1 MSGGQRID
9 RVAEEF
15 REVLAEE
22 VQRLKD
28 PRVGFVTLTHVEV
41 TPDLRRAIVYYT
53 VLGEDRDHKSTRAG
67 LRSAAPRLR
76 TALGHAVR
84 LKFTP
89 MLEFREDV
97 GQAHLDRVAELLR
110 RLDHK
115 APPADGAIA
124 QPMRGED
131 DA

>member
-1 MSGGQRID
+1 MSGSQRID

-22 VQRLKD
+22 MQRLKD

-53 VLGEDRDHKSTRAG
+53 VMGEDRDHRRTSAG
-67 LRSAAPRLR
+67 LRSATPRLR
-76 TALGHAVR
+76 AVLGHSVR

-89 MLEFREDV
+89 ELEFREDIGLENV
-97 GQAHLDRVAELLR
+97 GRVAELLKRVSESSAASEER
-110 RLDHK
+110 RGD
-115 APPADGAIA
+115 
-124 QPMRGED
+124 
-131 DA
+131 